1 MYNYFIYYKYS
12 YKNNVR
18 YTTLPELYKG
28 EDHASVSLDE
38 RIRGMK
44 DIKKIEDMLRKKLE
58 EESRNPI
65 IPSRIEVKELLVTN
79 WKRFEDE

>member
-1 MYNYFIYYKYS
+1 M
-12 YKNNVR
+12 
-18 YTTLPELYKG
+18 PELYKA

-65 IPSRIEVKELLVTN
+65 IPSRIEVVDLLVTN

>member
-12 YKNNVR
+12 YRRNER
-18 YTTLPELYKG
+18 YTTLPELYKA
-28 EDHASVSLDE
+28 ENNISISLNE
-38 RIRGMK
+38 KIRG
-44 DIKKIEDMLRKKLE
+44 IEDVRRVEDILRKKLE

-65 IPSRIEVKELLVTN
+65 IPSRIEIKDLLVIN

>member
-12 YKNNVR
+12 YRKNER
-18 YTTLPELYKG
+18 YTTMPELYKA

-38 RIRGMK
+38 RIRGME
-44 DIKKIEDMLRKKLE
+44 DIRKVEDMLRKKLVE
-58 EESRNPI
+58 KSRNPI
-65 IPSRIEVKELLVTN
+65 IPSRIEVIDLLITN